1 MTTRKVKEVSS
12 RLCGKG
18 FVKNDRSDH
27 CRFLLYVDGR
37 KTRIRTMISHGE
49 REIGEELIHR
59 MAAQLKLSKDEF
71 LDLVDCRLDGEEYAG
86 MLMEK
91 GLVERRGPEP
101 EGDRARP

>member
-18 FVKNDRSDH
+18 FVKDDRSDH
-27 CRFLLYVDGR
+27 CRFFLYVDGR

-59 MAAQLKLSKDEF
+59 MASQLKLSKDEF
-71 LDLVDCRLDGEEYAG
+71 LDLVDCRLDGDGYLRLMRERGFVNTEE
-86 MLMEK
+86 
-91 GLVERRGPEP
+91 
-101 EGDRARP
+101 

>member
-71 LDLVDCRLDGEEYAG
+71 LDLVDCRLDGDGYLRLMRERGFVDREE
-86 MLMEK
+86 
-91 GLVERRGPEP
+91 
-101 EGDRARP
+101 

>member
-71 LDLVDCRLDGEEYAG
+71 LDLVDCRLDGDGYLWLMRERGFVDREE
-86 MLMEK
+86 
-91 GLVERRGPEP
+91 
-101 EGDRARP
+101 